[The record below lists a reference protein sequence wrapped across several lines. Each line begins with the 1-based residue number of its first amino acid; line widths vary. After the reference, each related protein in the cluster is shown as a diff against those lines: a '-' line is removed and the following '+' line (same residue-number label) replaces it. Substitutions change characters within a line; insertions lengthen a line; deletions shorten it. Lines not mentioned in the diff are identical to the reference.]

1 MANQLTNYLANFKAE
16 KGGKITHTRI
26 GDMNH
31 NIYGGSY
38 NIPDEN
44 YLEFMELYYNWV
56 IVAGNDEYLTEKQ
69 EDVVALDFDF
79 RYDHSID
86 TRQHTPDHIIDCL
99 VLYAEIIGEIMEDIT
114 TNTTIK
120 AYVLEKPNVN
130 RLDNKTKDGIHVIL
144 GLRMPREAQ
153 VILRDL
159 VLPRLKNIWDDLPLT
174 NAWDDII
181 DEGVVKASVNWQLI
195 GSHKPQ
201 NETYALTSIYDLI
214 CTDAK
219 QNYWDVKNTKNNN
232 TTLTFDQVMALSV
245 RNKNAPNIT
254 FTNVKPAHK
263 EAVMWGKRRLEK
275 RKTTTPPPDQNN
287 NNKDI
292 KNDNAEIIEILDNID
307 SKYWS
312 DFESW
317 KKLIMAIN
325 SVFDNKKTAE
335 ELAIFYSKKTT
346 NDNYDQEAVLKL
358 LEAEHSKITIGTICY
373 YSKLSNKDN
382 FYKIKAKYHVVFDNT
397 DYEIAQTYI
406 KLIGD
411 NIKITDNTPYI
422 YEGRLWVMD
431 QDKKK
436 IQRNIVRT
444 LLEFY
449 EKCNARYSGLLKHTE
464 TGDANYDKYTK
475 TLKQILELLVSIKGD
490 KKQNNILKQVLLF
503 IEEDKTI
510 SFDKIKPYYFV
521 FNNIAFD
528 MKTGQE
534 VKISKY
540 DYITQSTG
548 YDYIKP
554 TKEQVDKMKS
564 LIAEI
569 LNDNETRKCYLSVLK
584 SCCVGVRQEKFIL
597 ANGGGRNGKGII
609 SQLMA
614 LMLGKEYF
622 YQGNC
627 TTLTQQVKS
636 GANPEIANMHKKR
649 MVMFSEPEE
658 NASLFLG
665 VIKSLTGEDTTNA
678 RGLYSSNT
686 ETALMGTTILEVNG
700 KPNING
706 KINDSAIER
715 WVNINFRN
723 LYTDNE
729 EIVDNVRIF
738 KQNTLYK
745 EQEWRLEMRCA
756 LFQMLLEVE
765 DNAIIIPKSIRD
777 NTLNYL
783 LDNDSIIKWFNQEYK
798 IVKENGN
805 DHIVKAIDLYSHFK
819 EGDFY
824 LNLSKRQ
831 KRDEYSKKGFM
842 EKISENV
849 KLKAYFHERKKING
863 VDYKSILTHTIQLTD
878 YEKGEDDDIK
888 EECNTDEM

>member
-1 MANQLTNYLANFKAE
+1 MANQLSNYLANFKAE
-16 KGGKITHTRI
+16 KNDNITHTRI
-26 GDMNH
+26 GDKKL

-38 NIPDEN
+38 NIPEKN
-44 YLEFMELYYNWV
+44 HLEFMELYYNWV
-56 IVAGNDEYLTEKQ
+56 VVAGNEEYLTEKQ
-69 EDVVALDFDF
+69 DRNEGVIALDFDF
-79 RYDHSID
+79 RYDTSIK
-86 TRQHTPDHIIDCL
+86 TRQHNEDHIIDAL
-99 VLYAEIIGEIMEDIT
+99 MLYMNKLSELCDIPVD
-114 TNTTIK
+114 TTIT
-120 AYVLEKPNVN
+120 AYVKHKPNPN
-130 RLDNKTKDGIHVIL
+130 CLNNKTKDGIHIIIDAKL
-144 GLRMPREAQ
+144 NRNAQ
-153 VILRDL
+153 KIM
-159 VLPRLKNIWDDLPLT
+159 RLMLIEKLKELWSDLPI
-174 NAWDDII
+174 NNDWNDVV
-181 DEGVVKASVNWQLI
+181 DEGVVNASVNWQLY
-195 GSHKPQ
+195 GSHKPD
-201 NETYALTSIYDLI
+201 NETYKLTSKYEFKFQDNEFEPKKVEINEPLS
-214 CTDAK
+214 
-219 QNYWDVKNTKNNN
+219 
-232 TTLTFDQVMALSV
+232 FDEFLKLSV
-245 RNKNAPNIT
+245 QSGGEYILQIKEE
-254 FTNVKPAHK
+254 HK
-263 EAVMWGKRRLEK
+263 EGIKKHFEK
-275 RKTTTPPPDQNN
+275 THQKENGLLTPPPTPQPSINN
-287 NNKDI
+287 
-292 KNDNAEIIEILDNID
+292 NDNAETIEILDNID
-307 SKYWS
+307 CKYWS

-317 KKLIMAIN
+317 KKLIMTIN

-346 NDNYDQEAVLKL
+346 NDNYDEEVVLKL
-358 LEAEHSKITIGTICY
+358 LEAEHNKLSIGTICY

-411 NIKITDNTPYI
+411 NIKITDNTAYI
-422 YEGRLWVMD
+422 YEGRLWAVD
-431 QDKKK
+431 PDKKK

-444 LLEFY
+444 LLDFY

-464 TGDANYDKYTK
+464 TGDANYDKYAK
-475 TLKQILELLVSIKGD
+475 KLKQILELLVSIKSD
-490 KKQNNILKQVLLF
+490 KKQNSILKQVLLF

-528 MKTGQE
+528 MKTGEE

-548 YDYIKP
+548 YDYVKP

-564 LIAEI
+564 LFAEI
-569 LNDNETRKCYLSVLK
+569 LNDNETRRCYLSVLK

-686 ETALMGTTILEVNG
+686 ETELVPTIILEVNG

-715 WVNINFRN
+715 WININFRN

-745 EQEWRLEMRCA
+745 EQAWRLEMRCA

-765 DNAIIIPKSIRD
+765 DNTIIIPKSIRD

-805 DHIVKAIDLYSHFK
+805 DHIVKAIDLYNHFK

-831 KRDEYSKKGFM
+831 KRDEYSKKGFI

-863 VDYKSILTHTIQLTD
+863 VDYKSILTHTIQLTGS
-878 YEKGEDDDIK
+878 EKGEDDDIK
-888 EECNTDEM
+888 EEVDNDEM